1 MTIFPLS
8 VFNVLGKKSMFGVT
22 PILNNAIS
30 KSIFSDESNFTDF
43 ATLFSEF
50 TAVTPE
56 FNFRFISF
64 SLNFL

>member
-1 MTIFPLS
+1 
-8 VFNVLGKKSMFGVT
+8 MFGVT

-30 KSIFSDESNFTDF
+30 NSIFSDESNFTDF

-56 FNFRFISF
+56 FNFRVISF